1 MMESKWLNVH
11 FWGEFLRT
19 TEWAQNPKITLKEAL
34 STEQEDNLVVIFRS
48 LNEICA
54 LT

>member
-1 MMESKWLNVH
+1 MMESKWLFLAVA
-11 FWGEFLRT
+11 FLRT

-34 STEQEDNLVVIFRS
+34 STEQDEYLVVIFRS